1 MEPGNKMISFLKNQ
15 DIALVKLSEEDDLS
29 SYFSFINDVDNLI
42 WLDGVGNFPLNKK
55 DLIEHIGSPDMLL
68 LGIIDHK
75 KEHVGNIQLSCI
87 NFQHRNAMLGL
98 ILAKEYQ
105 GKGYALSAC
114 RLFLQHAFEILN
126 LHRIFLTVIGG
137 NNGAI
142 KLYKKLG
149 FQEEGRERDMHLVNS
164 VFHDG
169 IRFSLL
175 KKEYIK
181 MQKEL
186 MML

>member
-1 MEPGNKMISFLKNQ
+1 
-15 DIALVKLSEEDDLS
+15 
-29 SYFSFINDVDNLI
+29 
-42 WLDGVGNFPLNKK
+42 
-55 DLIEHIGSPDMLL
+55 
-68 LGIIDHK
+68 
-75 KEHVGNIQLSCI
+75 
-87 NFQHRNAMLGL
+87 
-98 ILAKEYQ
+98 
-105 GKGYALSAC
+105 
-114 RLFLQHAFEILN
+114 
-126 LHRIFLTVIGG
+126 LTVIGG